1 MVAMRSA
8 SEQQLARD
16 CLSGVD
22 ACDRRDIGNSPSVE
36 VLMTLLWTI
45 DVIDK
50 ERRRESA
57 KLDAAT
63 EVRQACREL
72 EALFGQRD
80 VEQRKGSFV
89 SRGSGTTSQKFLDG
103 RWRMAFKHEDSH

>member
-1 MVAMRSA
+1 M
-8 SEQQLARD
+8 
-16 CLSGVD
+16 
-22 ACDRRDIGNSPSVE
+22 GNSPSVE

-45 DVIDK
+45 DVVDK

-72 EALFGQRD
+72 DVLFRQRD
-80 VEQRKGSFV
+80 VRPKKGSFV
-89 SRGSGTTSQKFLDG
+89 FRGSGTISQKFLKG
-103 RWRMAFKHEDSH
+103 RWRMAFKHGDGH